1 MSNPATRKDMIG
13 YKYRS
18 FDDDKNIKAIAEN
31 YIWASG
37 VESLN
42 DPHELSSEFN
52 VEKELGLIKRV
63 FSVPPESEKEI
74 KSNIDGLSSRVTKVG
89 VYSWINIL
97 LKRTKRICSTRLL

>member
-37 VESLN
+37 
-42 DPHELSSEFN
+42 
-52 VEKELGLIKRV
+52 EKA
-63 FSVPPESEKEI
+63 
-74 KSNIDGLSSRVTKVG
+74 
-89 VYSWINIL
+89 
-97 LKRTKRICSTRLL
+97 